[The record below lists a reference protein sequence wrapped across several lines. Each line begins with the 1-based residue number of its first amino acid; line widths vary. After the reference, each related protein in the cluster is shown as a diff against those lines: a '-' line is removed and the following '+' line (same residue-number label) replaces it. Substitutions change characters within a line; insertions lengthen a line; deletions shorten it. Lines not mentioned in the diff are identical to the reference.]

1 MQVTDSKLLA
11 NSVPRVGGWT
21 FCRTGPSPAQRW
33 VSQEISEG
41 EKENKKKKTGAV
53 NVMQSI
59 TLFSRETE
67 EAGLVRFS
75 IDYRDILLGPSGAIV
90 TWTAG
95 LP

>member
-1 MQVTDSKLLA
+1 
-11 NSVPRVGGWT
+11 
-21 FCRTGPSPAQRW
+21 
-33 VSQEISEG
+33 
-41 EKENKKKKTGAV
+41 
-53 NVMQSI
+53 MQSI